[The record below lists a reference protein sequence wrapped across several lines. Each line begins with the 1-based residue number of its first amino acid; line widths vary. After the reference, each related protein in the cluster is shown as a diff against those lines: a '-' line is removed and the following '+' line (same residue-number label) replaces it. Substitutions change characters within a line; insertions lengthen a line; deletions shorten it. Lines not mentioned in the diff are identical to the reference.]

1 MADVVLALM
10 RSFASLRRG
19 RIWLYVLAPAL
30 FSLVLWVALA
40 VWGLGLL
47 VEWLLGHPPMTIL
60 IGWGVAW
67 LATVL
72 AYTGAWM
79 AIFAG
84 AYLTTSLLA
93 AIVIMPLMLKQLAET
108 DYRDVAPMGKDSFT
122 AAAVNSIFASI
133 LFIVGW
139 LLTLPLWIIPGL
151 SLILPLLLMAWLNRR
166 TFAYDALSMHATDV
180 EWQSLRSQHKGPMF
194 MLGLTMALLAHIPI
208 IGLLVPALAALA
220 FVHYGLETLRR
231 SRGGALLTGEAR
243 RVVE

>member
-19 RIWLYVLAPAL
+19 RIWLYVLVPAL

-40 VWGLGLL
+40 FWGLGLL
-47 VEWLLGHPPMTIL
+47 VEWLLGNPPMTLL

-108 DYRDVAPMGKDSFT
+108 DYRDVAPMGQDSFT
-122 AAAVNSIFASI
+122 AAAVNSIFATI

-166 TFAYDALSMHATDV
+166 TFAYDALSMHATDN
-180 EWQSLRSQHKGPMF
+180 EWNTLRGEQKTPMF
-194 MLGLTMALLAHIPI
+194 MLGLTMALFAHVPI
-208 IGLLVPALAALA
+208 IGLLVPALTALA
-220 FVHYGLETLRR
+220 FVHFGLETLRR
-231 SRGGALLTGEAR
+231 QRGGAIVTIVGE
-243 RVVE
+243 RV